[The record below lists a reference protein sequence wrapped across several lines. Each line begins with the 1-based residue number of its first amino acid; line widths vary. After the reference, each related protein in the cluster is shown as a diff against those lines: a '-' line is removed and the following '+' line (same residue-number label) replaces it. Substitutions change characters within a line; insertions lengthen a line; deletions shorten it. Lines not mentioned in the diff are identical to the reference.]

1 MGSRLTGSDRDCSRL
16 MGPSG
21 SWASDRR
28 ATMVEPGETEAGSVG
43 TQPMLRDSPLA
54 HRDDKRKR
62 DGFVFT
68 LLNNPHRIGR
78 PRCLENPRPKGRML
92 TSGDRPFSTS
102 EHSTLRAGIFKAS
115 GSTDP
120 MWVVQERENETVALP
135 FIVSMS
141 QRTIPQHGLRPH
153 RARFRFARLD
163 HCSSTI

>member
-21 SWASDRR
+21 SWASDRP
-28 ATMVEPGETEAGSVG
+28 ATVVEPGETEAGSVG
-43 TQPMLRDSPLA
+43 TQPMLRYSPLA

-92 TSGDRPFSTS
+92 TSGDRPFSISVWTNTKTS
-102 EHSTLRAGIFKAS
+102 DDE
-115 GSTDP
+115 
-120 MWVVQERENETVALP
+120 ERVRK
-135 FIVSMS
+135 
-141 QRTIPQHGLRPH
+141 RTRRRKSRPIYPDQPGW
-153 RARFRFARLD
+153 R
-163 HCSSTI
+163 